1 MKTTI
6 VDEHFRQFSHS
17 VELGIKHVGAKDRN
31 GHQLDAVNALLDLE
45 DRFKLAILRSK
56 YKIDVYKAFIDHIR
70 TERHNILDARPFFR
84 ERKETFSDRISDAFK
99 LERAEIL
106 FRFRINYRFVSFVM
120 GLNMFGPS
128 SRVAVLAKKI
138 EALRQELAVV
148 LLPLCI
154 NRARVFYR
162 KTPKA
167 HLAHMDMVQNA
178 FEGLLCGVDKYCP
191 EEGQPINMEV
201 FRSTVIG
208 RISGNL
214 ISDYNQ
220 TSIHFYPLERRQ
232 LYRARKAAIRETAG
246 GVDFAQLAETV
257 NEDLGIEN
265 THLHTTASEIAELM
279 AASSPVSADS
289 APVQNPESI
298 GLLDRFAAPEEGR
311 PDVLVEEMAT
321 MASLA
326 AAFSQLT
333 PYEQKF
339 MRLRG
344 VRL

>member
-1 MKTTI
+1 MKMTT
-6 VDEHFRQFSHS
+6 VDEHFRQFAHS
-17 VELGIKHVGAKDRN
+17 VELGIRHVGATDRN
-31 GHQLDAVNALLDLE
+31 GHQLASVNALLDLE
-45 DRFKLAILRSK
+45 DRFKIAILKSK
-56 YKIDVYKAFIDHIR
+56 HKIDVYSAFIDHIR
-70 TERHNILDARPFFR
+70 LNRHNILDARPFFR
-84 ERKETFSDRISDAFK
+84 ERKETFSDQISDAFK
-99 LERAEIL
+99 QERPEIL
-106 FRFRINYRFVSFVM
+106 FRYRINYRFVTFVM
-120 GLNMFGPS
+120 GLGLFGPT
-128 SRVAVLAKKI
+128 SRVAILAKKI

-178 FEGLLCGVDKYCP
+178 FEGLLCGMDKYCP
-191 EEGQPINMEV
+191 EEGQPIDMIV

-220 TSIHFYPLERRQ
+220 TAIHFYPLERRK
-232 LYRARKAAIRETAG
+232 LYRARKAAVRAVAG
-246 GVDFAQLAETV
+246 GMDSAQIAAIV
-257 NEDLGIEN
+257 NEDLGADN
-265 THLHTTASEIAELM
+265 TELHTTASEIAELM

-289 APVQNPESI
+289 APIQDPEAI
-298 GLLDRFAAPEEGR
+298 GLLERYAAPEEGR
-311 PDVLVEEMAT
+311 PDVLVEEKGV

-326 AAFSQLT
+326 IAFAQLT

-344 VRL
+344 IRL

>member
-1 MKTTI
+1 MKSTI
-6 VDEHFRQFSHS
+6 TDEHFRHFAHS

-31 GHQLDAVNALLDLE
+31 GHQLDAVNTLLDLE
-45 DRFKLAILRSK
+45 NRFKLAILKSRH
-56 YKIDVYKAFIDHIR
+56 KIDVYLAFIDHIR

-84 ERKETFSDRISDAFK
+84 ERKEVFSDRISDAFK
-99 LERAEIL
+99 QERPEIL
-106 FRFRINYRFVSFVM
+106 FRYRINYRFISFVM
-120 GLNMFGPS
+120 GLGLFGPT
-128 SRVAVLAKKI
+128 SRVAKLAKKI

-178 FEGLLCGVDKYCP
+178 FEGLLSGVDKYCP
-191 EEGQPINMEV
+191 EDDQPINMET
-201 FRSTVIG
+201 FRATVIN

-214 ISDYNQ
+214 IADYNQ
-220 TSIHFYPLERRQ
+220 TAIHFYPLERRQ
-232 LYRARKAAIRETAG
+232 LYRARKAAVRQAAG
-246 GVDFAQLAETV
+246 GEDFEQIADKV
-257 NEDLGIEN
+257 NEDLGAANIG
-265 THLHTTASEIAELM
+265 LHTTAAKIAELM

-289 APVQNPESI
+289 APVQNPEAV
-298 GLLDRFAAPEEGR
+298 GLLERFAAPEEGR

-326 AAFSQLT
+326 AAFAQLT

-339 MRLRG
+339 MRLKG